1 MARGIPRSRP
11 QLLQWL
17 EQDTGRAPSMV
28 ELDWLDKQG
37 WTTVAVDSAESAG
50 YEECLEALRE
60 LRETFKALAAESGTA
75 LLKKRGSEVAEVQ
88 LTGVATRAEAERS
101 RIFTN
106 WLAREA
112 SQSAMVSFIRQRLLG
127 DAAPLATRNQVFDLL
142 ESPAVHFLD
151 ASFFQRHGVPIFGH
165 RARVTERGFRDLE
178 AGRVLAVKLHVQWK
192 GGSVR
197 QEAMVPSPA
206 GQLGGQNRHV
216 WFPSRRGGLGSHLLH
231 ARSFMAQLD
240 EACQQIAEVFLWS
253 RHEAFWFLFA
263 GEVPKA
269 PAVRATRRVTR
280 DATGSPLHASI
291 ILRASPFVS
300 ADSVAR
306 AFRRAKKE
314 LLRRPQARPVAL
326 KTLKLFEF
334 VEGQSSPASKE
345 RPWAALMRAWDASV
359 QQGWRYADRRHF
371 RRDYLRA
378 KKLITEPGYRRSRAK
393 GGDSKRA

>member
-1 MARGIPRSRP
+1 
-11 QLLQWL
+11 LFQWL
-17 EQDTGRAPSMV
+17 EQDTGRTPSAV

-37 WTTVAVDSAESAG
+37 WTKVALDAAESAG

-112 SQSAMVSFIRQRLLG
+112 SQSTMVSFIRQRLLG

-142 ESPAVHFLD
+142 ESPAAHFLE

-165 RARVTERGFRDLE
+165 RARVTARSFRDLE
-178 AGRVLAVKLHVQWK
+178 AGRVLAVELHVQWK
-192 GGSVR
+192 GGAIR
-197 QEAMVPSPA
+197 QGAMVASPA
-206 GQLGGQNRHV
+206 GRLGGQNRYV
-216 WFPSRRGGLGSHLLH
+216 WFPSRDGELKAHLLH
-231 ARSFMAQLD
+231 ARSFKAQLE
-240 EACQQIAEVFLWS
+240 EACQQIADVFLWS
-253 RHEAFWFLFA
+253 RREAFWFLLA

-280 DATGSPLHASI
+280 DAAGSPLHASI

-306 AFRRAKKE
+306 AFRRAKQE

-334 VEGQSSPASKE
+334 VESQSSPASKE

-378 KKLITEPGYRRSRAK
+378 KKLITEPGYHRGRAK
-393 GGDSKRA
+393 GSDSKRA